1 MPLDPL
7 SRVLSSTAVRRFA
20 IQAGV
25 VFVLFTTLAIVGIY
39 LRTQQLVM
47 AGVNQKAESFLDLI
61 VTTRGWNAGHGG
73 VWVEKHTD
81 SDTNAYLRHLGV
93 EPDTSTVSG
102 VPLTL
107 RNPAAMTREISEL
120 ISENDE
126 VRFRLTSLEPVN
138 PGNTPDAWESEQ
150 LRKFA
155 VGDTKAGDTVTADDD
170 GDGRVFRMMRP
181 LVTDDSC
188 LRCHGVQGYTP
199 GDIRGALSV
208 SIELDDI
215 DAELRRNAWGLCV
228 LWLLAVGSLG
238 FVMFGLVLRMAA
250 RIERGESKLKIFATT
265 DELTGLANRRTTLE
279 RLASELARSGR
290 EASPVGVIEVDVDR
304 FKQVNDT
311 HGHPAGD
318 AVLAAV
324 ATAMTRSVRPYDVV
338 GRIGGEEFLV
348 VAPAVDADG
357 LVALAERIR
366 VQVEGET
373 VAVDDGT
380 EVRVTVSAGCA
391 LSSGDDES
399 LEDLLRRADSA
410 LYAAKDNG
418 RNRVESA

>member
-126 VRFRLTSLEPVN
+126 VRFR
-138 PGNTPDAWESEQ
+138 Q
-150 LRKFA
+150 I
-155 VGDTKAGDTVTADDD
+155 
-170 GDGRVFRMMRP
+170 GRAHV
-181 LVTDDSC
+181 
-188 LRCHGVQGYTP
+188 
-199 GDIRGALSV
+199 
-208 SIELDDI
+208 
-215 DAELRRNAWGLCV
+215 
-228 LWLLAVGSLG
+228 
-238 FVMFGLVLRMAA
+238 
-250 RIERGESKLKIFATT
+250 
-265 DELTGLANRRTTLE
+265 
-279 RLASELARSGR
+279 
-290 EASPVGVIEVDVDR
+290 
-304 FKQVNDT
+304 
-311 HGHPAGD
+311 
-318 AVLAAV
+318 
-324 ATAMTRSVRPYDVV
+324 
-338 GRIGGEEFLV
+338 
-348 VAPAVDADG
+348 
-357 LVALAERIR
+357 
-366 VQVEGET
+366 
-373 VAVDDGT
+373 
-380 EVRVTVSAGCA
+380 
-391 LSSGDDES
+391 
-399 LEDLLRRADSA
+399 
-410 LYAAKDNG
+410 
-418 RNRVESA
+418 

>member
-1 MPLDPL
+1 ML
-7 SRVLSSTAVRRFA
+7 
-20 IQAGV
+20 
-25 VFVLFTTLAIVGIY
+25 VLFTTLAFVGIY

-47 AGVNQKAESFLDLI
+47 AGVNQKAGSFLDLI
-61 VTTRGWNAGHGG
+61 VTTREWNAGHGG
-73 VWVEKHTD
+73 VWIEKRTG

-102 VPLTL
+102 QVLTL

-126 VRFRLTSLEPVN
+126 VRFRLTGLEPEN
-138 PGNTPDAWESEQ
+138 PQNTPDEWESEQ
-150 LRKFA
+150 LKKFA
-155 VGDTKAGDTVTADDD
+155 GGDMQAGVTIADD
-170 GDGRVFRMMRP
+170 GAGYGRVYRMMRP

-188 LRCHGVQGYTP
+188 LGCHGVQGYTP

-215 DAELRRNAWGLCV
+215 DAELRRNAWGLAI
-228 LWLLAVGSLG
+228 LWLVVVGSLG
-238 FVMFGLVLRMAA
+238 FIMFGLVFRMAA
-250 RIERGESKLKIFATT
+250 RIERGEAKLKIFATT
-265 DELTGLANRRTTLE
+265 DELTGLANRRTALE

-290 EASPVGVIEVDVDR
+290 ESRPVGVIEVDVDR
-304 FKQVNDT
+304 FKNVNDT

-324 ATAMTRSVRPYDVV
+324 ATAMSRSVRPYDVI

-348 VAPAVDADG
+348 VAPAVDTDG
-357 LVALAERIR
+357 LLALAERIR
-366 VQVEGET
+366 AQVEGET
-373 VAVDDGT
+373 VAVRDGT
-380 EVRVTVSAGCA
+380 DVRVTVSAGCA

-410 LYAAKDNG
+410 LYAAKQKG
-418 RNRVESA
+418 RNRVDHA